1 MRSRPRAGKQP
12 CHHNYAAGEDL
23 FEHPPAAHVRRP
35 RLGHESH
42 ATGLDRNELGALL
55 AATGLGQSAKHPLI
69 WLLTLNGLRS
79 PKPLVPTSRL
89 WASNAGTGLVI
100 TYKGGKVTIPLTP
113 RTARATG
120 LTVGERSDRQLFLA
134 ADGRRLTGKVPPGS
148 GYRPFRCGVGKAPER
163 EPFGFCA
170 GPFQAIAARRSRSED
185 SVYYGHGA
193 VPRPGR
199 AQRVVLPAA
208 AERHRR
214 VDPSLFA
221 MIMETCLHGRGMPG
235 EQLRSASRNTPYGPF
250 PARR

>member
-1 MRSRPRAGKQP
+1 
-12 CHHNYAAGEDL
+12 
-23 FEHPPAAHVRRP
+23 
-35 RLGHESH
+35 
-42 ATGLDRNELGALL
+42 
-55 AATGLGQSAKHPLI
+55 
-69 WLLTLNGLRS
+69 
-79 PKPLVPTSRL
+79 
-89 WASNAGTGLVI
+89 
-100 TYKGGKVTIPLTP
+100 
-113 RTARATG
+113 
-120 LTVGERSDRQLFLA
+120 
-134 ADGRRLTGKVPPGS
+134 VPPGS

-214 VDPSLFA
+214 VDPPLFA